1 MWQPYCDGVSRREFV
16 RVGSL
21 AGLSLA
27 EFFRLQRAGAAESQ
41 GPAGSRKRDREVNC
55 IFIFI
60 LGGMSHHD
68 LWDLKTDAPSEI
80 RGDFK
85 PISTSVPGIQLSE
98 ILPEVAGVMDRL
110 AILRGM
116 THDDSDHGRGF
127 HIMMTGS
134 KATGPGDFNG
144 NKNNN
149 LHPSFG
155 SMVAKMTRTRGPLP
169 PYISVPNFID
179 SGGPAFLGASY
190 APFVIESDPASPD
203 FSVRDITLP
212 AEITSDR
219 NARRQSALR
228 EINRF
233 ERRVEDMSKD
243 VQALDTF
250 YEKAFNLMTSEAA
263 KKAFDIRREDDAVR
277 QQYGMTSLGQCCLL
291 ARRLVE
297 AGCRFV
303 TIENG
308 HWDTHRKNT
317 ESLRD
322 LLVPSFNGALPALV
336 RDLASRGLLDS
347 TLIVV
352 STEFGRTPR
361 INQLAGRDH
370 WPAAFSTVIGGGG
383 LKVGQVI
390 GATDKQGGSVR
401 DRPTT
406 PADLAATILTTLGI
420 DPQTTL
426 HTPLGR
432 PVELVSGGKAV
443 SELI

>member
-1 MWQPYCDGVSRREFV
+1 V
-16 RVGSL
+16 RIGSL

-27 EFFRLQRAGAAESQ
+27 EFLRLQSAMAGDSTRGDVARVS
-41 GPAGSRKRDREVNC
+41 DRPVNC

-68 LWDLKTDAPSEI
+68 LWDLKTEAPAEI

-85 PISTSVPGIQLSE
+85 PIGTTVPGIQVSE
-98 ILPEVAGVMDRL
+98 LVPDVAQVVDKL

-116 THDDSDHGRGF
+116 THGDSDHGRGF

-144 NKNNN
+144 NKNSNV
-149 LHPSFG
+149 HPSFG

-179 SGGPAFLGASY
+179 SGGPSFLGASY
-190 APFVIESDPASPD
+190 APFVIESDPAAPD

-212 AEITSDR
+212 VEITSDR
-219 NARRQSALR
+219 NARRQTALR

-233 ERRVEDMSKD
+233 ERRVDEVSKN

-250 YEKAFNLMTSEAA
+250 YEKAFNLMTSERA
-263 KKAFDIRREDDAVR
+263 KEAFDIRREKESLR

-322 LLVPSFNGALPALV
+322 LLVPSFNQAIPALV
-336 RDLASRGLLDS
+336 RDLADHGLLES
-347 TLIVV
+347 TLLVV

-361 INQLAGRDH
+361 INRLAGRDH
-370 WPAAFSTVIGGGG
+370 WPAAFSTLIGGAG
-383 LKVGQVI
+383 LKTGQVI
-390 GATDKQGGSVR
+390 GATDKQGASVI
-401 DRPTT
+401 DRPVT
-406 PADLAATILTTLGI
+406 PADMAATILTTLGI
-420 DPQTTL
+420 DPHTTL
-426 HTPLGR
+426 RTPLGR
-432 PVELVSGGKAV
+432 PVELVSGGRAIE
-443 SELI
+443 ELI

>member
-1 MWQPYCDGVSRREFV
+1 MARDDSARA
-16 RVGSL
+16 SDK
-21 AGLSLA
+21 
-27 EFFRLQRAGAAESQ
+27 RL
-41 GPAGSRKRDREVNC
+41 PDPPVNC

-68 LWDLKTDAPSEI
+68 LWDLKLEAPAEI

-85 PISTSVPGIQLSE
+85 PISTAVPGIHLSE
-98 ILPEVAGVMDRL
+98 ILPDVAQVMDQL

-116 THDDSDHGRGF
+116 THGDSDHGRGF

-134 KATGPGDFNG
+134 KASGPGDFNG
-144 NKNNN
+144 NKNSN

-155 SMVAKMTRTRGPLP
+155 SMVARMTRTLGPLP

-219 NARRQSALR
+219 NARRQAALR

-233 ERRVEDMSKD
+233 ERRAEEVSKN

-250 YEKAFNLMTSEAA
+250 YEKAFSLMTSEKA
-263 KKAFDIRREDDAVR
+263 KEAFDIRREQESLR
-277 QQYGMTSLGQCCLL
+277 QAYGMTSLGQCCLL

-322 LLVPSFNGALPALV
+322 LLVPSFNQAIPALV
-336 RDLASRGLLDS
+336 TDLANRGLLDS
-347 TLIVV
+347 TLLVI

-370 WPAAFSTVIGGGG
+370 WPAAFSTLIGGAG
-383 LKVGQVI
+383 LKTGQVI
-390 GATDKQGGSVR
+390 GATDKLGAGVI
-401 DRPTT
+401 DRPIT
-406 PADLAATILTTLGI
+406 PADMAATILTTLGI
-420 DPQTTL
+420 DPHTTL
-426 HTPLGR
+426 QTPLGR
-432 PVELVSGGKAV
+432 PVELVSGGRAIE
-443 SELI
+443 ELI

>member
-1 MWQPYCDGVSRREFV
+1 MRPAFCDGISRREMI

-27 EFFRLQRAGAAESQ
+27 EFFRLQQVRAAQSDKPLAAE
-41 GPAGSRKRDREVNC
+41 PPKKDVNC

-68 LWDLKTDAPSEI
+68 LWDMKPEAPAEI

-85 PISTSVPGIQLSE
+85 PISTVVPGIQLSE
-98 ILPEVAGVMDRL
+98 ILPGIAGVADKL

-116 THDDSDHGRGF
+116 THGDSDHGRGF
-127 HIMMTGS
+127 HIMMTGQ

-149 LHPSFG
+149 QHPSLG
-155 SMVAKMTRTRGPLP
+155 SMVAKMTRTLGALP

-179 SGGPAFLGASY
+179 SGGPAFLGPSY
-190 APFVIESDPASPD
+190 APFVIESDPAAPD
-203 FSVRDITLP
+203 FSVRDVSLP
-212 AEITSDR
+212 ADITSDR
-219 NARRQSALR
+219 SARRQAALR

-233 ERRVEDMSKD
+233 ERRVEEVSKN

-250 YEKAFNLMTSEAA
+250 YEKAYGLMTSEKA
-263 KKAFDIRREDDAVR
+263 KEAFDIRREKDSLR
-277 QQYGMTSLGQCCLL
+277 ESYGITSLGQCCLL

-322 LLVPSFNGALPALV
+322 LLVPSLDKALPALI
-336 RDLASRGLLDS
+336 RDLADRGLLD
-347 TLIVV
+347 TTMVV
-352 STEFGRTPR
+352 ISTEFGRTPR

-370 WPAAFSTVIGGGG
+370 WPGAFSTILAGGG
-383 LKVGQVI
+383 LRTGQVI
-390 GATDKQGGSVR
+390 GATDKLGAAVA
-401 DRPTT
+401 DRPVT
-406 PADLAATILTTLGI
+406 PADMAATILAALGI
-420 DPQTTL
+420 DPHTIL
-426 HTPLGR
+426 YTPLGR
-432 PVELVSGGKAV
+432 PVELASGGREIT
-443 SELI
+443 ELS